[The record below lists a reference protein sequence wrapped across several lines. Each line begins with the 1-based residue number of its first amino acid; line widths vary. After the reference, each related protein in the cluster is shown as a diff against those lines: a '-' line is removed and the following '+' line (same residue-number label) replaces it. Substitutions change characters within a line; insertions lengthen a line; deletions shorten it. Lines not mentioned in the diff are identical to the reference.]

1 MKVKVKFMY
10 KLYRINE
17 LASILSITP
26 ETIRHYERKGLISPK
41 KSDLNGY
48 RYYDVWDFLLLY
60 RVRAYRE
67 YGFALKDIIDIIY
80 DKSHENLIEQLDV
93 REKELLKEL
102 EKKTQL
108 LNKIKHFRNITK
120 TMSQSMG
127 QYTLTSR
134 PAMYRLEIQKEYEL
148 IKDDYAMKQLKEWC
162 MMAPFIFPSIK
173 FYLQED
179 TDVSFTYGQCIL
191 QEDAELF
198 HIEENE
204 YITYYPS
211 VPCIHFIM
219 KASSVTD
226 ITRQDIDPAL
236 RFISSQGL
244 QPIDDIVGRWLTVN
258 KDQQKAEEYTAYYD
272 LWIPIRTELKT

>member
-1 MKVKVKFMY
+1 MY
-10 KLYRINE
+10 KLYKINE

-41 KSDLNGY
+41 KSDVNGY

-67 YGFALKDIIDIIY
+67 YGFALKDIIDIIHDESY
-80 DKSHENLIEQLDV
+80 ESLIEQLDI

-102 EKKTQL
+102 EKNKQL
-108 LNKIKHFRNITK
+108 LNKIKQFHNITQ
-120 TMSQSMG
+120 TMVQSIG
-127 QYTLTSR
+127 QYTLTTR

-148 IKDDYAMKQLKEWC
+148 IQDDYAMKQLKEWC
-162 MMAPFIFPSIK
+162 MMTPFIFPSIK
-173 FYLQED
+173 FYLDADAE
-179 TDVSFTYGQCIL
+179 VSFTYGQCIL
-191 QEDAELF
+191 EEDARLF

-211 VPCIHFIM
+211 VPCVHFIL
-219 KASSVTD
+219 KASSVID
-226 ITRQDIDPAL
+226 ITRKDIDPAL

-244 QPIDDIVGRWLTVN
+244 QPIDDIIGRWLTVN
-258 KDQQKAEEYTAYYD
+258 KNHKKEEEYTAYYD
-272 LWIPIRTELKT
+272 LWIPIRTELKIEE